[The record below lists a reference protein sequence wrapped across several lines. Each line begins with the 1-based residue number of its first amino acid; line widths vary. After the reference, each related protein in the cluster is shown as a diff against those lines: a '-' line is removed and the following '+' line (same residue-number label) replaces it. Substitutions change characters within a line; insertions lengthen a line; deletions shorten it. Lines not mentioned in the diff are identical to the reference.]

1 VEPFLH
7 INVTKWGYIRIK
19 GMLDI
24 IVYIGSVIIGCIV
37 AIGFLYI
44 LGFRWKDIFGNEKKD

>member
-1 VEPFLH
+1 
-7 INVTKWGYIRIK
+7 
-19 GMLDI
+19 MLDI
-24 IVYIGSVIIGCIV
+24 IVHIGSVIIGCII